1 MKPMFGVS
9 LKCMIFPLFAL
20 SLPNTV
26 YASQTCFTTG
36 YIKSVYTNLADF
48 NYKGVIGIR
57 VQHDDGQTRYY
68 NTHGF
73 HALDDAVVRSLLQQA
88 TTALVAQSRV
98 RVGVVDICTNTH
110 TLNKQVWVRGWN
122 GLTLE

>member
-1 MKPMFGVS
+1 MKPS
-9 LKCMIFPLFAL
+9 RTLKCTFIAL
-20 SLPNTV
+20 IGFSLSSTV
-26 YASQTCFTTG
+26 YAAQTCFTG
-36 YIKSVYTNLADF
+36 GSIKAVYTNFADF

-73 HALDDAVVRSLLQQA
+73 STLDDSVARSLLQQA
-88 TTALVAQSRV
+88 TTALVAQTRV
-98 RVGVVDICTNTH
+98 QVGVVDTCTNTH
-110 TLNKQVWVRGWN
+110 RLNNQVWVRGWS